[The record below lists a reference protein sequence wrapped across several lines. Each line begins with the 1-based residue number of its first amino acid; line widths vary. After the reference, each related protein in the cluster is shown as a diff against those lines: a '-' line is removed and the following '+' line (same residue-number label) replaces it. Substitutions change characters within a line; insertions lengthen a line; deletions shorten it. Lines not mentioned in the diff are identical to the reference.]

1 MSGARKVPTA
11 VEMAFFKRFLIGFSN
26 LFEGEMVALN
36 NAQARRRVQFP
47 LHSCA
52 VHGMISR

>member
-1 MSGARKVPTA
+1 MSGAHKAPTA

-26 LFEGEMVALN
+26 LFESEMVALH
-36 NAQARRRVQFP
+36 NAQARRPVQFP
-47 LHSCA
+47 LHSWA